1 MEQATSPSLLLQ
13 ESSAEIGVPLSIE
26 QVQRFMVYLKQ
37 LQLWNQSF
45 NLTSITLDDEI
56 IIKHFVDSLAALRA
70 DDIRPGSK
78 VLDVGTGAG
87 FPGIPLKIARL
98 DLNITLI
105 EPARKKSSFLHFII
119 GLLRL
124 ESVDIFDGTLERF
137 LNERLPYGSFD
148 YLTTRALKHDLI
160 LHNGTR
166 LLRPGGKAILYSSQ
180 PINQSDLSSN
190 WLLMSEYT
198 FQLQKGYG
206 QRVVSLA
213 IPASLNQNVFDVPRG
228 TNLL

>member
-13 ESSAEIGVPLSIE
+13 ESSEEIGVPLSTA
-26 QVQRFMVYLKQ
+26 QVQQFMVYLKQ

-70 DDIRPGSK
+70 GDIRPRSK
-78 VLDVGTGAG
+78 LLDVGTGAG

-98 DLNITLI
+98 DLNITLV

-137 LNERLPYGSFD
+137 LNECQPHGSFD
-148 YLTTRALKHDLI
+148 YLTTRALKHDVI
-160 LHNGTR
+160 LQDGVR
-166 LLRPGGKAILYSSQ
+166 LLREGGKVILYSSQ
-180 PINQSDLSSN
+180 PINQSDLPSN
-190 WLLMSEYT
+190 WLLISEYT

-206 QRVVSLA
+206 QRA
-213 IPASLNQNVFDVPRG
+213 ISIVIPSS
-228 TNLL
+228 

>member
-1 MEQATSPSLLLQ
+1 VEQATSPSLLLQ
-13 ESSAEIGVPLSIE
+13 ESSEEIGVPLSTA
-26 QVQRFMVYLKQ
+26 QVQQFMVYLKQ

-70 DDIRPGSK
+70 GDIRPRSK
-78 VLDVGTGAG
+78 LLDVGTGAG

-98 DLNITLI
+98 DLNITLV

-124 ESVDIFDGTLERF
+124 ESVDIFEGTLERF
-137 LNERLPYGSFD
+137 LNECQPHGSFD
-148 YLTTRALKHDLI
+148 YLTTRALKHDVI
-160 LHNGTR
+160 LQDGVR
-166 LLRPGGKAILYSSQ
+166 LLREGGKVILYSSQ
-180 PINQSDLSSN
+180 PINQSDLPSN
-190 WLLMSEYT
+190 WLLISEYT

-206 QRVVSLA
+206 QRA
-213 IPASLNQNVFDVPRG
+213 ISIVIPSS
-228 TNLL
+228 

>member
-13 ESSAEIGVPLSIE
+13 ESSEEIGVPLSTA
-26 QVQRFMVYLKQ
+26 QVQQFMVYLKH

-70 DDIRPGSK
+70 GDIRPRSK
-78 VLDVGTGAG
+78 LLDVGTGAG

-98 DLNITLI
+98 DLNITLV

-137 LNERLPYGSFD
+137 LNECQPHGSFD
-148 YLTTRALKHDLI
+148 YLTTRALKHDVI
-160 LHNGTR
+160 LQDGVR
-166 LLRPGGKAILYSSQ
+166 LLREGGKVILYSSQ
-180 PINQSDLSSN
+180 PINQSDLPSN
-190 WLLMSEYT
+190 WLLISEYT

-206 QRVVSLA
+206 QRA
-213 IPASLNQNVFDVPRG
+213 ISIVMPSS
-228 TNLL
+228 

>member
-1 MEQATSPSLLLQ
+1 LFHVEQATSPSLLLQ
-13 ESSAEIGVPLSIE
+13 ESSEEIGVPLSTA
-26 QVQRFMVYLKQ
+26 QVQQFMVYLKQ

-70 DDIRPGSK
+70 GDIRPRSK
-78 VLDVGTGAG
+78 LLDVGTGAG

-98 DLNITLI
+98 DLNITLV

-124 ESVDIFDGTLERF
+124 ESVDIFEGTLERF
-137 LNERLPYGSFD
+137 LNECQPHGSFD
-148 YLTTRALKHDLI
+148 YLTTRALKHDVI
-160 LHNGTR
+160 LQDGVR
-166 LLRPGGKAILYSSQ
+166 LLREGGKVILYSSQ
-180 PINQSDLSSN
+180 PINQSDLPSN
-190 WLLMSEYT
+190 WLLISEYT

-206 QRVVSLA
+206 QRA
-213 IPASLNQNVFDVPRG
+213 ISIVIPSS
-228 TNLL
+228 

>member
-1 MEQATSPSLLLQ
+1 LFHVEQATSPSLLLQ
-13 ESSAEIGVPLSIE
+13 ESSEEIGVPLSTA
-26 QVQRFMVYLKQ
+26 QVQQFMVYLKQ

-70 DDIRPGSK
+70 GDIRPRSK
-78 VLDVGTGAG
+78 LLDVGTGAG

-98 DLNITLI
+98 DLNITLV

-137 LNERLPYGSFD
+137 LNECQPHGSFD
-148 YLTTRALKHDLI
+148 YLTTRALKHDVI
-160 LHNGTR
+160 LQDGVR
-166 LLRPGGKAILYSSQ
+166 LLREGGKVILYSSQ
-180 PINQSDLSSN
+180 PINQSDLPSN
-190 WLLMSEYT
+190 WLLISEYT

-206 QRVVSLA
+206 QRA
-213 IPASLNQNVFDVPRG
+213 ISIVMPSS
-228 TNLL
+228 

>member
-1 MEQATSPSLLLQ
+1 VEQATSPSLLLQ
-13 ESSAEIGVPLSIE
+13 ESSAEIGIPLSTE

-37 LQLWNQSF
+37 LQLWNQSL

-70 DDIRPGSK
+70 DDIK
-78 VLDVGTGAG
+78 VGARLLDVGTGAG

-98 DLNITLI
+98 DLNITLV
-105 EPARKKSSFLHFII
+105 EPARKKSSFLHFVI

-124 ESVDIFDGTLERF
+124 ESVDIFDGTLESF
-137 LNERLPYGSFD
+137 LNECLPCGSFD

-160 LHNGTR
+160 LDNGTR
-166 LLRPGGKAILYSSQ
+166 LLRQGGKAILYSSQ

-190 WLLMSEYT
+190 WLLMSEYP

-206 QRVVSLA
+206 KRVISIV
-213 IPASLNQNVFDVPRG
+213 IPASLKSKRS
-228 TNLL
+228 

>member
-1 MEQATSPSLLLQ
+1 MFHVEQATSPSLLLQ
-13 ESSAEIGVPLSIE
+13 ESSEEIGVPLSTA
-26 QVQRFMVYLKQ
+26 QVQQFMVYLKQ

-70 DDIRPGSK
+70 GDIRPRSK
-78 VLDVGTGAG
+78 LLDVGTGAG

-98 DLNITLI
+98 DLNITLV

-137 LNERLPYGSFD
+137 LNECQPHGSFD
-148 YLTTRALKHDLI
+148 YLTTRALKHDVI
-160 LHNGTR
+160 LQDGAR
-166 LLRPGGKAILYSSQ
+166 LLREGGKVILYSSQ
-180 PINQSDLSSN
+180 PINQSDLPSN
-190 WLLMSEYT
+190 WLLISEYT

-206 QRVVSLA
+206 QRA
-213 IPASLNQNVFDVPRG
+213 ISIVIPSS
-228 TNLL
+228 

>member
-13 ESSAEIGVPLSIE
+13 ESSEEIGVPLSTA
-26 QVQRFMVYLKQ
+26 QVQQFMVYLKH

-70 DDIRPGSK
+70 GDIRPRSK
-78 VLDVGTGAG
+78 LLDVGTGAG

-98 DLNITLI
+98 DLNITLV

-137 LNERLPYGSFD
+137 LNECQPHGSFD
-148 YLTTRALKHDLI
+148 YLTTRALKHDVI
-160 LHNGTR
+160 LQDGVR
-166 LLRPGGKAILYSSQ
+166 LLREGGKVILYSSQ
-180 PINQSDLSSN
+180 PINQSDLPSN
-190 WLLMSEYT
+190 WLLISEYT

-206 QRVVSLA
+206 QRA
-213 IPASLNQNVFDVPRG
+213 ISIVIPSS
-228 TNLL
+228 

>member
-1 MEQATSPSLLLQ
+1 LFHVEQATSPSLLLQ
-13 ESSAEIGVPLSIE
+13 ESSEEIGVPLSAA
-26 QVQRFMVYLKQ
+26 QVQQFMVYLKQ

-70 DDIRPGSK
+70 GDIRPRSK
-78 VLDVGTGAG
+78 LLDVGTGAG

-98 DLNITLI
+98 DLNITLV

-137 LNERLPYGSFD
+137 LNECQLHGSFD
-148 YLTTRALKHDLI
+148 YLTTRALKHDVI
-160 LHNGTR
+160 LQDGVR
-166 LLRPGGKAILYSSQ
+166 LLREGGKVILYSSQ
-180 PINQSDLSSN
+180 PINQSDLPSN
-190 WLLMSEYT
+190 WLLISEYT

-206 QRVVSLA
+206 QRA
-213 IPASLNQNVFDVPRG
+213 ISIVIPSS
-228 TNLL
+228 

>member
-1 MEQATSPSLLLQ
+1 
-13 ESSAEIGVPLSIE
+13 
-26 QVQRFMVYLKQ
+26 MVYLKQ

-70 DDIRPGSK
+70 DDIRPGSNL
-78 VLDVGTGAG
+78 LDVGTGAG

-98 DLNITLI
+98 DLNITLV

-119 GLLRL
+119 GLLQL
-124 ESVDIFDGTLERF
+124 ESVDIFDGTLESF
-137 LNERLPYGSFD
+137 LNERLPCGSFD

-160 LHNGTR
+160 LDNGTR
-166 LLRPGGKAILYSSQ
+166 LLRQGGKAILYSSQ

-190 WLLMSEYT
+190 WLLMSEYA

-206 QRVVSLA
+206 QRVISIV
-213 IPASLNQNVFDVPRG
+213 IPASLNQNVLDVPRG

>member
-1 MEQATSPSLLLQ
+1 VEQATSPSLLLQ
-13 ESSAEIGVPLSIE
+13 ESSEEIGVPLSTA
-26 QVQRFMVYLKQ
+26 QVQQFMVYLKQ

-70 DDIRPGSK
+70 GDIRPRSK
-78 VLDVGTGAG
+78 LLDVGTGAG

-98 DLNITLI
+98 DLNITLV

-137 LNERLPYGSFD
+137 LNECQPHGSFD
-148 YLTTRALKHDLI
+148 YLTTRALKHDVI
-160 LHNGTR
+160 LQDGVR
-166 LLRPGGKAILYSSQ
+166 LLREGGKVILYSSQ
-180 PINQSDLSSN
+180 PINQSDLPSN
-190 WLLMSEYT
+190 WLLISEYT

-206 QRVVSLA
+206 QRA
-213 IPASLNQNVFDVPRG
+213 ISIVIPSS
-228 TNLL
+228 

>member
-1 MEQATSPSLLLQ
+1 LFHVEQATSPSLLLQ
-13 ESSAEIGVPLSIE
+13 ESSEEIGVPLSTA
-26 QVQRFMVYLKQ
+26 QVQQFMVYLKQ

-70 DDIRPGSK
+70 GDIRPRSK
-78 VLDVGTGAG
+78 LLDVGTGAG

-98 DLNITLI
+98 DLNITLV

-124 ESVDIFDGTLERF
+124 ESVDIFEGTLERF
-137 LNERLPYGSFD
+137 LNECQPHGSFD
-148 YLTTRALKHDLI
+148 YLTTRALKHDVI
-160 LHNGTR
+160 LQDGVR
-166 LLRPGGKAILYSSQ
+166 LLREGGKAILYSSQ
-180 PINQSDLSSN
+180 PINQSDLPSN
-190 WLLMSEYT
+190 WLLISEYT

-206 QRVVSLA
+206 QRA
-213 IPASLNQNVFDVPRG
+213 ISIVIPSS
-228 TNLL
+228 